1 MQHKLI
7 MENWRGFLDC
17 PEKPYLIYESRGFS
31 HRVDFNNLLKEID
44 TGVVTHQQAYLI
56 FEKAFD
62 YGQRQLLEEG
72 LWDLIMQGYDKAGE
86 IVSNIAA
93 DVKAA
98 WQKISEFY
106 LDMVLKA
113 MNLASR
119 GISFFV
125 KYANK
130 IFSAIDK
137 FQKKHPILYKI
148 IVGIM
153 ICLIIYALFGSSN
166 AQAAVKVGNKT
177 LDQGTYDAMQGA
189 LNSAGRDPDYAMA
202 IGKAQVVLERA
213 HQANEAINI
222 KDLAPTIQEA
232 FKVVDNTLNQ
242 AAGGDAAAGQLFS
255 KWMQVGEKLK
265 FTATGF

>member
-7 MENWRGFLDC
+7 MENWRNFLDQ
-17 PEKPYLIYESRGFS
+17 PEKPYLIYESKGFV
-31 HRVDFNNLLKEID
+31 RKVDFNNLLKEVD
-44 TGVVTHQQAYLI
+44 SGKTTHQQAYLI
-56 FEKAFD
+56 FEQVFE
-62 YGQRQLLEEG
+62 YGQKQLLEEG
-72 LWDLIMQGYDKAGE
+72 LWDLIVQGYDKAGE

-98 WQKISEFY
+98 WEKISEFY

-137 FQKKHPILYKI
+137 FKKKHPILYKI

-153 ICLIIYALFGSSN
+153 ICLIIYALFGSSS
-166 AQAAVKVGNKT
+166 AQAAVKVGGKT

-189 LNSAGRDPDYAMA
+189 LNAAGRDPDYAMA
-202 IGKAQVVLERA
+202 IGKAQVALERA

-242 AAGGDAAAGQLFS
+242 AASGDPSAGELFS
-255 KWMQVGEKLK
+255 KWMRLGEKLR
-265 FTATGF
+265 FTPTGF